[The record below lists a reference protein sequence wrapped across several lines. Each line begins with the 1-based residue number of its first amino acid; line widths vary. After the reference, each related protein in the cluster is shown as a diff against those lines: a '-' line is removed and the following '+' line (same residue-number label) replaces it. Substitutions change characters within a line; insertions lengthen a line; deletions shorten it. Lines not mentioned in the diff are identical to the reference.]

1 MSIIK
6 LIFLGIIAIVIFNF
20 FDNSNKEFD
29 GVIMLP
35 MDTKIVA
42 FGDSITYGYG
52 VSDEQNYPSQLSRLL
67 QETVINAGVNGETT
81 SEGLRRLPSVLEEH
95 QPKILII
102 IHGGNDILR
111 RQSLDRAKE
120 NIIQMIKLARKQN
133 IHVVLVGVPRVEIL
147 ALKTDKIYHEIAREL
162 NVPLDDSSL
171 ERILGDSS
179 LKIDHIHPN
188 AEGYTILAN
197 SLAEL
202 ITSSYFPF
210 ESF

>member
-171 ERILGDSS
+171 EQILGDSS

>member
-6 LIFLGIIAIVIFNF
+6 LIFLGIITIVIFNF